1 MVTLGV
7 SKGVHRSVC
16 GSSGT
21 ISGIILSIR
30 DGITSKWDVSNV
42 KGWGISCGGVGIGIG
57 ISISIIIVVVVIIV
71 KRVLTELVLN

>member
-7 SKGVHRSVC
+7 SNGVHRSVC

-30 DGITSKWDVSNV
+30 DGITSKGGVSNV
-42 KGWGISCGGVGIGIG
+42 KGWGISCGGVGID
-57 ISISIIIVVVVIIV
+57 ISISIIIVVVGVIIV